1 MIQAYLVRGR
11 MTVKAENDSLRL
23 TSPEMEVAYAKSMVE
38 GYFFQQDSNM
48 PTDIEDIA
56 QKGISVRYIND
67 DRVEING
74 IATNTAIRIYGING
88 MEYNNCSESVG
99 DVIIISLKSL
109 PPSTYIIKIEGLPPF
124 KVLRR

>member
-1 MIQAYLVRGR
+1 
-11 MTVKAENDSLRL
+11 
-23 TSPEMEVAYAKSMVE
+23 MEVAYAKSMVE

-56 QKGISVRYIND
+56 QKGISVRYVSD

-88 MEYNNCSESVG
+88 MEYNNCSESWG